1 MDEIILSLLILIAV
15 TLLITQHIRTEV
27 TALLIIATLAITGL
41 LTPEE
46 AISGFSSSA
55 TVTVAGMFVLSAGLI
70 RTGALDMAVT
80 FVLRHA
86 KESQHRLFLLL
97 TALIPTLSAFANNT
111 PIVMMM
117 IPIALTVCR
126 RLTISPSKLL
136 MPINYLAIL
145 GGTCTLI
152 GTSTNILVND
162 LSKRSGGPEF
172 GIFDFSVLGILNL
185 SIGVVYLYFLS
196 DTLLPNRT
204 PVILQSTQ
212 DRGGTFDTEVI
223 VQAKSS
229 LIGQPIS
236 AVFGEGAEVTI
247 LEIIRE
253 REVLRSPIDP
263 TTIIKPDDALIIHGT
278 AMNIR
283 TLISS
288 VGVVLA
294 PAIQEG
300 EATKQQPG
308 DNTLAEA
315 VILSNSPYVGR
326 RLSRIGLNRLYGI
339 KVLGIERLGRPH
351 RLLIRETRLK
361 VGDVLLVQ
369 SDVDGLIRLR
379 EAGGVMVVEE
389 IQQAMVEREK
399 APIAL
404 AIMVGVVVLA
414 ALNVFPLVSL
424 TLSGAALMLLTR
436 CLRLSEATQAM
447 DTSVLLLMAGTIPIG
462 LAMIK
467 TGLAFDIATHFL
479 GVIGTTQPWIVIGG
493 IYFLTMVFTAF
504 FSNTATAALMVPVAL
519 SVATEVGMNPIPLM
533 IAIIFGASS
542 CFATPISYQTNLMVL
557 GPGGYTFK
565 DFVRIGLPLNLVL
578 WVFATVTIPFFFPP

>member
-1 MDEIILSLLILIAV
+1 MDPILLSLLILAAV
-15 TLLITQHIRTEV
+15 TLLITQHIRVEV
-27 TALLIIATLAITGL
+27 TALLIIATLAMTGI

-70 RTGALDMAVT
+70 RTGALDLAVT
-80 FVLRHA
+80 FALRFA
-86 KESQHRLFLLL
+86 QKSQKRLFLLL
-97 TALIPTLSAFANNT
+97 TGLVPTLSAFANNT
-111 PIVMMM
+111 PIVVMM
-117 IPIALTVCR
+117 IPITLTICR

-172 GIFDFSVLGILNL
+172 GIFDFSLLGILNL
-185 SIGVVYLYFLS
+185 SIGVVYLYFFS
-196 DTLLPNRT
+196 DTLLPDRT
-204 PVILQSTQ
+204 PVILQASQ

-223 VQAKSS
+223 VLEESS
-229 LIGQPIS
+229 LIGGPIS
-236 AVFGEGAEVTI
+236 TVFGEDAEVRI

-253 REVLRSPIDP
+253 HEVLRSPIAP
-263 TTIIKPDDALIIHGT
+263 ATIIRSGDALIVHGT
-278 AMNIR
+278 AKDIHN
-283 TLISS
+283 LISS

-294 PAIQEG
+294 SAIEEG
-300 EATKQQPG
+300 DTTERPSG
-308 DNTLAEA
+308 DTTLAEA

-326 RLSRIGLNRLYGI
+326 RLSRIGLNRLYGV

-369 SDVDGLIRLR
+369 SDIDGLVRLR

-389 IQQAMVEREK
+389 VQQSMVEREK

-404 AIMVGVVVLA
+404 AIMVGVVTLA
-414 ALNVFPLVSL
+414 AFNVFPIVSL

-436 CLRLSEATQAM
+436 CLRVSEATQAM
-447 DTSVLLLMAGTIPIG
+447 DTSVLLLMAGTIPLG

-467 TGLAFDIATHFL
+467 TGLAFGIAEQFL
-479 GVIGTTQPWIVIGG
+479 YMTGSTQPWVVIGG
-493 IYFLTMVFTAF
+493 VYLLTMFFTSF
-504 FSNTATAALMVPVAL
+504 FSNTATAALMVPVGL
-519 SVATEVGMNPIPLM
+519 SLAVEVGMDPVPLM

-557 GPGGYTFK
+557 GPGGYTFR

-578 WVFATVTIPFFFPP
+578 WVFATIAIPFFFPP

>member
-80 FVLRHA
+80 FVLRYA
-86 KESQHRLFLLL
+86 RESQHRLFLLL
-97 TALIPTLSAFANNT
+97 TALVPTLSAFANNT

-126 RLTISPSKLL
+126 QLTISPSKLL
-136 MPINYLAIL
+136 IPINYLAIL

-172 GIFDFSVLGILNL
+172 SIFDFSVLGILNL
-185 SIGVVYLYFLS
+185 SIGVIYLYFLS

-212 DRGGTFDTEVI
+212 ERGGAFDTEVI

-236 AVFGEGAEVTI
+236 AIFGEGTEVAI

-253 REVLRSPIDP
+253 SEVLRSPIDP
-263 TTIIKPDDALIIHGT
+263 TTIIKPDDALIIRGT
-278 AMNIR
+278 ARNIR
-283 TLISS
+283 TMIASAD
-288 VGVVLA
+288 VVIA
-294 PAIQEG
+294 SAIHEN
-300 EATKQQPG
+300 EESKQQPG
-308 DNTLAEA
+308 ESTLAEV

-326 RLSRIGLNRLYGI
+326 RLGRIRLNRLYGV

-369 SDVDGLIRLR
+369 STVEGFVRLR

-389 IQQAMVEREK
+389 IQQTMVEREK

-404 AIMVGVVVLA
+404 AIMISVVTLA
-414 ALNVFPLVSL
+414 ALNIFPIVSL
-424 TLSGAALMLLTR
+424 TISGAALMLLTR

-479 GVIGTTQPWIVIGG
+479 NVIGAPHPWVVIGG

-519 SVATEVGMNPIPLM
+519 SVAIEVGMDPVPLM

-557 GPGGYTFK
+557 GPGGYTFR
-565 DFVRIGLPLNLVL
+565 DFVRIGLPLNLIL
-578 WVFATVTIPFFFPP
+578 WIFATIAIPVFFPP

>member
-1 MDEIILSLLILIAV
+1 MDSIILSLLILAAV
-15 TLLITQHIRTEV
+15 TLLITQHVRAEI
-27 TALLIIATLAITGL
+27 TALLIIATLAMTGM

-46 AISGFSSSA
+46 AVSGFSSSA
-55 TVTVAGMFVLSAGLI
+55 TVTVAGMFILSAGLI
-70 RTGALDMAVT
+70 RTGALDMAIT
-80 FVLRHA
+80 FVLRFA
-86 KESQHRLFLLL
+86 RESRRRLFLLF
-97 TALIPTLSAFANNT
+97 TALVPTLSAFANNT
-111 PIVMMM
+111 PIVVMM
-117 IPIALTVCR
+117 IPITLTVCR

-162 LSKRSGGPEF
+162 LSKSNGGPEF
-172 GIFDFSVLGILNL
+172 GIFEFSLLGILNL

-196 DTLLPNRT
+196 DRLLPDRT

-223 VQAKSS
+223 VQAESS
-229 LIGQPIS
+229 LIGQPVS
-236 AVFGEGAEVTI
+236 AVFGKDAEVTI

-253 REVLRSPIDP
+253 RDVLRSPIDP
-263 TTIIKPDDALIIHGT
+263 TTIIQPDDALIIHGT
-278 AMNIR
+278 AKDIR
-283 TLISS
+283 NLISS

-294 PAIQEG
+294 SAIEEG
-300 EATKQQPG
+300 DAAKQQPG
-308 DNTLAEA
+308 DTTLAEA

-326 RLSRIGLNRLYGI
+326 RLSRIGLHRLYGV

-369 SDVDGLIRLR
+369 ADVEGLVRLR

-389 IQQAMVEREK
+389 IQHTMVEREK

-404 AIMVGVVVLA
+404 AIMVGVVTLA
-414 ALNVFPLVSL
+414 AFNVFPIVSL
-424 TLSGAALMLLTR
+424 TLTGAALMLLTR

-447 DTSVLLLMAGTIPIG
+447 NTSVLLLMAGTIPLG

-467 TGLAFDIATHFL
+467 TGLAFDIAHHFL
-479 GVIGTTQPWIVIGG
+479 SIIGSTQPWVVIGG
-493 IYFLTMVFTAF
+493 IYFLTMVFTSF

-519 SVATEVGMNPIPLM
+519 GVATEVGMDPVPLM

-578 WVFATVTIPFFFPP
+578 WVFATIAIPIFFPP